1 MKLKYYLRGLGIGII
16 VTTVVL
22 TISNNI
28 RVKELKKSLEEVSV
42 TEATKETL
50 FAVTE
55 AATEPQT
62 ESGTEPQT
70 EPETEP
76 ETEVVTEPE
85 TQKVITYTLKIERGM
100 YSEKVA
106 GILYE
111 NGIVDDKKSFNKYL
125 ADNKYSSKISTGEF
139 VLTSDMTYEQIAKK
153 ITVK

>member
-16 VTTVVL
+16 VTTIVL

-28 RVKELKKSLEEVSV
+28 RVNELKKGLDEVSV

-62 ESGTEPQT
+62 ESKTEPQT
-70 EPETEP
+70 EPETELI
-76 ETEVVTEPE
+76 TEPE
-85 TQKVITYTLKIERGM
+85 TQKVITYTLKIEKGM